1 VSARNWQL
9 RAEDIFES
17 IQNIRTYTEGMNYST
32 WCEDKKT
39 IDAVIRN
46 FEIIGEAANHIPADI
61 QSRYPHIPWQQMR
74 GIRNILIHEYF
85 GVDEEV
91 IWKAIHNDIPALEK
105 MFTQLLEKHG

>member
-1 VSARNWQL
+1 MSAKNWQL
-9 RAEDIFES
+9 RAEDIIES

-32 WCEDKKT
+32 WCKDKKT

-61 QSRYPHIPWQQMR
+61 QSRYPNIPWQQMR
-74 GIRNILIHEYF
+74 GIRNLLIHEYF

-91 IWKAIHNDIPALEK
+91 VWETIQNDIPALEII
-105 MFTQLLEKHG
+105 FNQLLKK